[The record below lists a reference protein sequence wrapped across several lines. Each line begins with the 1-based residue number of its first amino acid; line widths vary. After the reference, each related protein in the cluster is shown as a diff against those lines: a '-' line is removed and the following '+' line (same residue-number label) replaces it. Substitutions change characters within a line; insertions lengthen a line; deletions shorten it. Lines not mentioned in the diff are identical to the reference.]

1 MAPKT
6 LLVANL
12 LDVDEQT
19 IYFWIKSIVD
29 VWPKSIQLSADEE
42 HAIVKLPADSE
53 IGMYH
58 TLR

>member
-1 MAPKT
+1 M
-6 LLVANL
+6 ANL